1 MESITRRIKNRRSK
15 NRRTIK
21 KRERLQ
27 QSELDIQ
34 IDKNKI
40 KDFMK
45 EVRSLNKKIN
55 SKNTNRPL
63 KEQLKNKQGVL
74 IRKVKKL
81 KAGLELKLK
90 KNKFIKAS
98 GPIQPDTETGSNK
111 SCDAIG
117 GENFRVPYNR
127 SNSYE
132 LCYLQTARS
141 SDCSKEEQYI
151 KTDKQNQ
158 NVKTYDSFSKLKGK
172 FPNKVVYCPVGS
184 ILDRYGDDFEFIDLI
199 RTTRDADSKNPNTID
214 VHFRFSTPQTGK
226 NYKFTYTSRNG
237 HIPKKP
243 VVSTNSPVSWTR
255 QTNYGATYGP
265 GAWRKLNKSTS
276 TNVQIIYPEI
286 VYERKMGGPYSRF
299 KDRDAKKWPRMPL
312 WIETDKRIKK
322 LAKEIF
328 SGAFL
333 KIPSVMEPKNYK
345 KDKIFEVSDYK
356 LAPIKWT
363 GELEKYHSVKDY
375 FKKIPYKFVFVVKDN
390 KLIVVVDIQLKG
402 KLMSVEK
409 ALRKLKEKKTYES
422 QIKLQE
428 DKLNDEIKKQKQAL
442 RLANERRES
451 SYVRQNLAKLIKE
464 AEDKKRRLLQKK
476 SIGSDLKSI
485 NKTLVNNCDHHL
497 DRIREIVRD
506 MTGYDSDDDG
516 NYNAYEKARN
526 NDLKIKYLR
535 EH

>member
-1 MESITRRIKNRRSK
+1 MEAITRRIKNRRRK
-15 NRRTIK
+15 NKRTRK
-21 KRERLQ
+21 KRERLE
-27 QSELDIQ
+27 QSEREIQ
-34 IDKNKI
+34 HDKNKI
-40 KDFMK
+40 REFMQ

-55 SKNTNRPL
+55 SKNTNKAL

-98 GPIQPDTETGSNK
+98 GPIEPDTEMGSNEA
-111 SCDAIG
+111 CDAIG
-117 GENFRVPYNR
+117 GENLRVPYHK
-127 SNSYE
+127 SSSYQ
-132 LCYLQTARS
+132 LCYLQTARN

-151 KTDKQNQ
+151 KTDKNNQ

-172 FPNKVVYCPVGS
+172 FPNKVVYCPIGS
-184 ILDRYGDDFEFIDLI
+184 ILDRYGDNFEFIDLI
-199 RTTRDADSKNPNTID
+199 RTTRFADSKNPKTIA

-237 HIPKKP
+237 PVPKKP
-243 VVSTNSPVSWTR
+243 VVSATSPVSWTR
-255 QTNYGATYGP
+255 QTTYGATYGP
-265 GAWRKLNKSTS
+265 GAWTNLNRSTS
-276 TNVQIIYPEI
+276 SKLKIQYPEI

-299 KDRDAKKWPRMPL
+299 KDRNAKKWPKMPL

-328 SGAFL
+328 NGAFI

-390 KLIVVVDIQLKG
+390 KLIVVVDIELKG

-409 ALRKLKEKKTYES
+409 ALKKLKEKKTYES
-422 QIKLQE
+422 QSKLQE
-428 DKLNDEIKKQKQAL
+428 DTLNDEIKKQKEAL
-442 RLANERRES
+442 RLANEKNDSKAMRMHAM
-451 SYVRQNLAKLIKE
+451 LLKE
-464 AEDKKRRLLQKK
+464 AEDKKRRLQQNK
-476 SIGSDLKSI
+476 SIRSDLKSI

-516 NYNAYEKARN
+516 NYNAYERARN